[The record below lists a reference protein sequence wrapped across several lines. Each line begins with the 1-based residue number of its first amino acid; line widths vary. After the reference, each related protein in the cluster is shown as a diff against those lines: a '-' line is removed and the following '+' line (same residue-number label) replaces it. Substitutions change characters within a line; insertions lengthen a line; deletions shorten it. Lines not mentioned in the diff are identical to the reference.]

1 MVVQRRRTV
10 RLGCNI
16 DEEGSPLLCPSVS
29 VHWPKITNPCKPRIC
44 HIKSRLMKRALLI
57 ILVISTLCLA
67 QPKNVRWQ
75 EISYP
80 ADGFA
85 VTIPFPPVPHPDAQ
99 MADTNTYPV
108 YFPGQND
115 VRMTIRVKHQVS
127 SCGEIL
133 NDLKI
138 RIAGKSDDNSQIE
151 ASSIKELFLNGH
163 EGVEYRW
170 RLNSSTMAFER
181 HYCGDDGRLYVFSA
195 GWPKELQFPNS
206 VQRVLDS
213 FRPVTPQV
221 PK

>member
-1 MVVQRRRTV
+1 MK
-10 RLGCNI
+10 RLGFPFSI
-16 DEEGSPLLCPSVS
+16 SSTG
-29 VHWPKITNPCKPRIC
+29 WPKITNPCKPRVC
-44 HIKSRLMKRALLI
+44 RIKSRLMKRALSI

-67 QPKNVRWQ
+67 QAKKLRWE

-85 VTIPFPPVPHPDAQ
+85 VTVPFPALPHPDAQ
-99 MADTNTYPV
+99 VPDTNTYPV

-115 VRMTIRVKHQVS
+115 VRMTIRVKHQVP
-127 SCGEIL
+127 SCNEIL
-133 NDLKI
+133 NDLKM
-138 RIAGKSDDNSQIE
+138 RITGKNDDNSKIE

-163 EGVEYRW
+163 DGMEYRW

-195 GWPKELQFPNS
+195 GWPKELRFPNS

-213 FRPVTPQV
+213 FRLVRPES

>member
-1 MVVQRRRTV
+1 MK
-10 RLGCNI
+10 RLAFGLSGQI
-16 DEEGSPLLCPSVS
+16 HAL
-29 VHWPKITNPCKPRIC
+29 PKITNPCKPRIGR
-44 HIKSRLMKRALLI
+44 IKSQLMKRALSI

-67 QPKNVRWQ
+67 QPKDVQWQ

-80 ADGFA
+80 PDGFA
-85 VTIPFPPVPHPDAQ
+85 VTVPFPPLPHSDAQ
-99 MADTNTYPV
+99 VPNTNTYPV

-127 SCGEIL
+127 SCNEIL
-133 NDLKI
+133 HDLKI
-138 RIAGKSDDNSQIE
+138 RITATSDDNSQIE

-163 EGVEYRW
+163 DGVEYRW

-195 GWPKELQFPNS
+195 LWPKQLQFPNP

-213 FRPVTPQV
+213 FRLVRPQSS
-221 PK
+221 K